1 MVKMEVG
8 SRDSDI
14 IILRYL
20 NDKKLAIS
28 KQIVQDLNFN
38 ISKVMRA
45 TDSLRRFGLIK
56 AIRKWE
62 DTKKFDEL
70 ADKLKLKEKG
80 LYGSTKI
87 IWMIT
92 KAGERSI
99 KNSLII

>member
-1 MVKMEVG
+1 MKVG

-62 DTKKFDEL
+62 NIEEFDKL
-70 ADKLKLKEKG
+70 ANKLKLKEKG

-99 KNSLII
+99 KNNLMI

>member
-1 MVKMEVG
+1 
-8 SRDSDI
+8 
-14 IILRYL
+14 
-20 NDKKLAIS
+20 
-28 KQIVQDLNFN
+28 
-38 ISKVMRA
+38 MRA

-92 KAGERSI
+92 KTGERSI
-99 KNSLII
+99 KNNLMI